1 MFLDVGFD
9 GQKILMD
16 KASSLLVFIGLGL
29 QPSTAPSAGS
39 CAKVQQNRSI
49 LLLGRGK
56 RLINV
61 LAPIYGHKLAT
72 SSWSQIGKPMRTT
85 ATNSIPR
92 LGHLEDHLAMGFARL
107 HKLLRIS
114 RLLQRNGLR

>member
-1 MFLDVGFD
+1 MKPRRMFLDVGFD

-16 KASSLLVFIGLGL
+16 EASSFLVFIGLGL

-61 LAPIYGHKLAT
+61 LAPIYGH
-72 SSWSQIGKPMRTT
+72 
-85 ATNSIPR
+85 NSPPPA
-92 LGHLEDHLAMGFARL
+92 GHKSENPCGQR
-107 HKLLRIS
+107 LRIQP
-114 RLLQRNGLR
+114 LV